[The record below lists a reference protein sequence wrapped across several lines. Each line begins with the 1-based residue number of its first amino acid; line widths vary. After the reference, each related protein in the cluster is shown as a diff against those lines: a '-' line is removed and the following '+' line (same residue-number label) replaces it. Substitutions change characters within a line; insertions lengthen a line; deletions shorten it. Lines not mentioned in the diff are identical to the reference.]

1 MNVYYKISDEL
12 FANEN
17 VDYTFMGRDDTFLIY
32 VFLKNSEVCP
42 LQVLHEIKL
51 LGNKF
56 TLEVLHEINLLAS
69 KFNLSGFWMK
79 RSLNIPKNEEEYKH
93 IYVFRAIDICEYVAK
108 LA

>member
-1 MNVYYKISDEL
+1 MNVYCKISDEL

-17 VDYTFMGRDDTFLIY
+17 VDYTFMGRDNTFLIY
-32 VFLKNSEVCP
+32 VFLKNSEVCL
-42 LQVLHEIKL
+42 LQ
-51 LGNKF
+51 
-56 TLEVLHEINLLAS
+56 VLHEINLLAN

>member
-1 MNVYYKISDEL
+1 MNVYCKIFDEL

-42 LQVLHEIKL
+42 LQVLD
-51 LGNKF
+51 
-56 TLEVLHEINLLAS
+56 EINLLAN

-79 RSLNIPKNEEEYKH
+79 CSLNIPKNEEEYKH

-108 LA
+108 PA